1 MKVVGLME
9 HGGPEVLKVYETD
22 DVHAGPGQ
30 IRIANKAAAVSPTD
44 VVGRD
49 GMRAEQQKAFPPPWV
64 PGMDAAGVIDEIGPN
79 VNTDLKVGDNVMA
92 MVVPEGQHGGYASSI
107 VLNQSAVVPTPTSLS
122 HAEASSL
129 PMNTLT
135 ARLSLDLL
143 DLKEGQ
149 TIAVT
154 GGPGAYGGYVIEL
167 AKLEGLTVIADSKP
181 DDEDLLRSL
190 GVDIII
196 PRGEGFAD
204 RVREHFPEGV
214 DGIADGALLNELAIP
229 AVKNGGSFTSIRG
242 FKGEPQRDISFT
254 ATWVTKYNEDFNKL
268 DQIRQQVNAGKI
280 TPRVAG
286 TVRPEEAHL
295 AHERLEAGGSRGR
308 WVIEF

>member
-1 MKVVGLME
+1 
-9 HGGPEVLKVYETD
+9 
-22 DVHAGPGQ
+22 
-30 IRIANKAAAVSPTD
+30 
-44 VVGRD
+44 
-49 GMRAEQQKAFPPPWV
+49 
-64 PGMDAAGVIDEIGPN
+64 
-79 VNTDLKVGDNVMA
+79 
-92 MVVPEGQHGGYASSI
+92 
-107 VLNQSAVVPTPTSLS
+107 
-122 HAEASSL
+122 
-129 PMNTLT
+129 MNTLT

-229 AVKNGGSFTSIRG
+229 AVKNGGAFTSIRG

-254 ATWVTKYNEDFNKL
+254 ATWVTKYNEDFKKL
-268 DQIRQQVNAGKI
+268 DQIRQQVNEGKI

-286 TVRPEEAHL
+286 TVRPEEARL